1 MRVTFLG
8 AVRTVTGSMHLIETG
23 GTRFLLDCGLFQGR
37 REEAA
42 RINGGFPF
50 DPSSVDAVV
59 LSHAHLDH
67 CGNLPTLVRGGF
79 RGPIYCT
86 PATRDLTELE
96 LEDSAKV
103 QHQDT
108 RHINK
113 LRARTGLPPIT
124 PLYAAKDVARAV
136 GRLHAM
142 PYHEPFRLGP
152 ARVTFYDAGHILG
165 SAITVVE
172 ADGQTLGFTGDLGRP
187 GAAILRDPEVPPGLD
202 MLLLESTYGNRAHE
216 PINDAADRL
225 GAIVRETAARGGA
238 VLIPSFAIG
247 RTQDVTYALHRLRN
261 AGAIP
266 PVPTFVDSPMAVDA
280 TAIFR
285 RHPECFDDD
294 TRAMLAHEDPFG
306 FKGLRYVREVSDSKR
321 LNDLTDPFIVIA
333 TSGMCESGRILYH
346 LALRVGDARAS
357 LVIVGF
363 QAEHTLGRRLA
374 TGVSPV
380 RIFGEAHDVHLQIH
394 QLSEFS
400 AHADGA
406 ELLAW
411 VARLPRVGRIYC
423 VHGEEAESLALA
435 AALRTEGH
443 AAVVPVRGQRVEAGG
458 AS

>member
-1 MRVTFLG
+1 M
-8 AVRTVTGSMHLIETG
+8 
-23 GTRFLLDCGLFQGR
+23 
-37 REEAA
+37 
-42 RINGGFPF
+42 
-50 DPSSVDAVV
+50 
-59 LSHAHLDH
+59 
-67 CGNLPTLVRGGF
+67 
-79 RGPIYCT
+79 
-86 PATRDLTELE
+86 
-96 LEDSAKV
+96 
-103 QHQDT
+103 
-108 RHINK
+108 
-113 LRARTGLPPIT
+113 
-124 PLYAAKDVARAV
+124 
-136 GRLHAM
+136 
-142 PYHEPFRLGP
+142 
-152 ARVTFYDAGHILG
+152 
-165 SAITVVE
+165 
-172 ADGQTLGFTGDLGRP
+172 
-187 GAAILRDPEVPPGLD
+187 
-202 MLLLESTYGNRAHE
+202 
-216 PINDAADRL
+216 
-225 GAIVRETAARGGA
+225 
-238 VLIPSFAIG
+238 LIPSFAIG
-247 RTQDVTYALHRLRN
+247 RAQDVTYALHRLRN

-266 PVPTFVDSPMAVDA
+266 PIPTIVDSPMAVNA

-346 LALRVGDARAS
+346 LAQRVGDARAS

-380 RIFGEAHDVHLQIH
+380 RIFGEAHDVHLHIH

-411 VARLPRVGRIYC
+411 VARLARAGRIYC

-435 AALRTEGH
+435 AALRTAGH
-443 AAVVPVRGQRVEAGG
+443 AAEVPVRGQQVEAGG